1 MIMGVK
7 MMMNGDEDDYD
18 DDDDEKGRGYM
29 SLRQSLIVLS
39 FSRAADAMMF
49 SVG

>member
-18 DDDDEKGRGYM
+18 DDEKGHGYM

-39 FSRAADAMMF
+39 FSRAADAIMF